1 MADFRPANI
10 LRVLNEML
18 ESEKSNRQHDETMA
32 LTQFQLQR
40 GIYESDRSYNLELK
54 DKLATSLI
62 GAHDIAVESRFNAH
76 KKISAYMQPWSTE
89 FFANPAAPT
98 SDEMETFRR
107 HLIDRSKEYQG
118 DMGSVKAE
126 RFVSLIAAN
135 AKDPNEIAHT
145 LAWAEFMNQELTDA
159 DFDFEFGL
167 AAQDT
172 KRNLTPKQYKGE
184 VGFDLSSEEVYNS
197 IKDKSHP
204 MIKDFEDI
212 ITRNRDVG
220 KIEIAQTELYNI
232 NPSSPT
238 AKDELEHFAMPS
250 PKAMTEIKES
260 IIKTQIENQ
269 NNQQNQNNQN
279 NQNNQQNQNN
289 TGAIDYISSLAN
301 FKEEENSQ
309 VRIKKL
315 RDYLGINKKDK
326 PLDWNYSLNADSV
339 ESFHNKILESID
351 DIEYVVNNWDKKI
364 PSKTDQSE
372 AYKGHYIELLNS
384 LQSEEER
391 ISEQLDRL
399 QDLSPKNQ
407 FSTKAKNWSSK
418 GNRGINVGN
427 VLGVPINV
435 GSPGANLIGAGE
447 ESLINVAD
455 PNLFSVI
462 GDALAENTRKQL
474 LSRIENKRKAINSGN
489 LSEEYVQNTLIP
501 QLNKMLVDYN
511 RRYPDVEYASREE

>member
-1 MADFRPANI
+1 
-10 LRVLNEML
+10 
-18 ESEKSNRQHDETMA
+18 
-32 LTQFQLQR
+32 
-40 GIYESDRSYNLELK
+40 
-54 DKLATSLI
+54 
-62 GAHDIAVESRFNAH
+62 
-76 KKISAYMQPWSTE
+76 
-89 FFANPAAPT
+89 
-98 SDEMETFRR
+98 
-107 HLIDRSKEYQG
+107 
-118 DMGSVKAE
+118 MG
-126 RFVSLIAAN
+126 
-135 AKDPNEIAHT
+135 
-145 LAWAEFMNQELTDA
+145 
-159 DFDFEFGL
+159 
-167 AAQDT
+167 
-172 KRNLTPKQYKGE
+172 
-184 VGFDLSSEEVYNS
+184 
-197 IKDKSHP
+197 
-204 MIKDFEDI
+204 
-212 ITRNRDVG
+212 
-220 KIEIAQTELYNI
+220 
-232 NPSSPT
+232 
-238 AKDELEHFAMPS
+238 
-250 PKAMTEIKES
+250 
-260 IIKTQIENQ
+260 
-269 NNQQNQNNQN
+269 
-279 NQNNQQNQNN
+279 
-289 TGAIDYISSLAN
+289 ISSLAN